1 MKMSEFTTKSFLG
14 NAGAAENSYILINY
28 EDNTTQ
34 RPVTYKASLQDIGK
48 AIIQDQNILKMNSS
62 DPLQTQIVTSD
73 NGAYVNTNQSLVS
86 YNGKLVTGVTKM
98 VPKVIQYDSQQSGI
112 GYYSTDN
119 ANSWT
124 NINLGIDPSA
134 PIATSIPNAYG
145 NSTISI
151 DVYPVVVDEF
161 GTLYENS
168 DSHVASILNIDVTH
182 ITANNEK
189 APIIY
194 DLTQDQIGYFP
205 NGTSDFTAINVGGNG
220 GSGSFDPKATIE
232 SAPVCFDPEDSET
245 TETDIYPVCATRSG
259 QLVFQ
264 HPDDDNN
271 LVVFQPYVYSVQV
284 SMENYDVLLIDS
296 NSKQL
301 ITTDV
306 YQNIGNIGALVYYDN
321 DQDAVGYYVFENG
334 DPTWVEYTPPAA
346 MPYQMEISQWT
357 FNYLGFNPED
367 GKAYITSDGQYES
380 DGDLGHPL
388 FFNETENEVGYYK
401 YESGERVWQAVNS
414 LT

>member
-28 EDNTTQ
+28 EDNTTS

-48 AIIQDQNILKMNSS
+48 AIIQDQNVLKIDSS
-62 DPLQTQIVTSD
+62 TGQAQTITSN
-73 NGAYVNTNQSLVS
+73 NGAYVINNEHFVS
-86 YNGKLVTGVTKM
+86 YDGELVTSGTKM
-98 VPKVIQYDSQQSGI
+98 VPRVVQYNGLSDEI
-112 GYYSTDN
+112 GYYTTEN
-119 ANSWT
+119 ANSWN
-124 NINLGIDPSA
+124 NINLGINPSA
-134 PIATSIPNAYG
+134 PIVTSLPNTLNNGASSG
-145 NSTISI
+145 N
-151 DVYPVVVDEF
+151 VYPVVVDGY

-182 ITANNEK
+182 ITANSEK

-194 DLTQDQIGYFP
+194 DLIQDQIGYYP
-205 NGTSDFTAINVGGNG
+205 NGTSDFTAINVGGDG
-220 GSGSFDPKATIE
+220 GSFDPTATIE
-232 SAPVCFDPEDSET
+232 SAPVRFDPETSET

-264 HPDDDNN
+264 DPESSDGTT
-271 LVVFQPYVYSVQV
+271 LAVFQPYVYSVQV
-284 SMENYDVLLIDS
+284 SMDNYDVLLIDS

-334 DPTWVEYTPPAA
+334 EPTWVEYAPTN
-346 MPYQMEISQWT
+346 MPYQMEVSQWT
-357 FNYLGFNPED
+357 FNYLGFDPQD
-367 GKAYITSDGQYES
+367 GKAYITNDGDYEYS
-380 DGDLGHPL
+380 GDLGHPL
-388 FFNETENEVGYYK
+388 FFDDTQNEIGYYK
-401 YESGERVWQAVNS
+401 YESGERVWQAVSS

>member
-28 EDNTTQ
+28 EDDSTS
-34 RPVTYKASLQDIGK
+34 RPVTYKASLQEIGK
-48 AIIQDQNILKMNSS
+48 AIIQDQNVLKINSS
-62 DPLQTQIVTSD
+62 DPWQAQTVTSN
-73 NGAYVNTNQSLVS
+73 NGAYVNTNQHLVS
-86 YNGKLVTGVTKM
+86 YDGELVTSGTKM
-98 VPKVIQYDSQQSGI
+98 VPKVIQYNSQQSGI

-182 ITANNEK
+182 ITANSQK

-194 DLTQDQIGYFP
+194 DLTQEQIGYFP
-205 NGTSDFTAINVGGNG
+205 TGTSDFTPINVGGG
-220 GSGSFDPKATIE
+220 GGSFDPKAEIE
-232 SAPVCFDPEDSET
+232 DAPVRFDPEASDI
-245 TETDIYPVCATRSG
+245 TDTNIYPVCATRTG

-264 HPDDDNN
+264 DPKDDNN

-296 NSKQL
+296 SSKQL

-306 YQNIGNIGALVYYDN
+306 YQNIGNLGALVYYDN
-321 DQDAVGYYVFENG
+321 DQGAVGYYVFENG
-334 DPTWVEYTPPAA
+334 EPTWVEYAPPTA

-357 FNYLGFNPED
+357 FNYLGFDPED

-388 FFNETENEVGYYK
+388 FFNETENEIGYYK

>member
-14 NAGAAENSYILINY
+14 EPGAAENSYILINY

-48 AIIQDQNILKMNSS
+48 AIIQDQNVLKINNS
-62 DPLQTQIVTSD
+62 DPWQTQTVIST
-73 NGAYVNTNQSLVS
+73 NGAYVNNNQHLVS
-86 YNGKLVTGVTKM
+86 YDGELVTSGTKM
-98 VPKVIQYDSQQSGI
+98 VPKVVQYNGQQDEI
-112 GYYSTDN
+112 GYYNTDN

-124 NINLGIDPSA
+124 NINLGINPSA
-134 PIATSIPNAYG
+134 PIVTSIPNAYG

-151 DVYPVVVDEF
+151 DVYPVVVDGY

-168 DSHVASILNIDVTH
+168 DSHVASKLDID
-182 ITANNEK
+182 I
-189 APIIY
+189 
-194 DLTQDQIGYFP
+194 DQINANSDRAPLIYHLVNDEVGYYP
-205 NGTSDFTAINVGGNG
+205 ANTSDFTPVSIGGG
-220 GSGSFDPKATIE
+220 GSFDPAATIE
-232 SAPVCFDPEDSET
+232 SAPVRFDPEASDI
-245 TETDIYPVCATRSG
+245 TDTDVYPVCATRSG

-264 HPDDDNN
+264 DPASSDGE
-271 LVVFQPYVYSVQV
+271 LAVFQPYVYSVQV

-321 DQDAVGYYVFENG
+321 DQDQVGYNVYENG
-334 DPTWVEYTPPAA
+334 EPTWVEYTPKT
-346 MPYQMEISQWT
+346 PYQMELSSGYL
-357 FNYLGFNPED
+357 NYLGFD
-367 GKAYITSDGQYES
+367 SDAGIAYITDDGLT
-380 DGDLGHPL
+380 DGENELGHPL
-388 FFNETENEVGYYK
+388 FFNEDENEIGYYK